1 MNKQEIQDTF
11 LNIFEKFTGPILALF
26 GTVVIII
33 GVLVYSFFTS
43 NGNIQ
48 VEVNPTTQ
56 VTDTIKCSTFKFKFD
71 NHDYIKFK
79 TADGEHIIHD
89 PACKCV
95 SNKLNNITTVI
106 VNNEKKTSQ
115 ELNEKLNRMSVQIK
129 NLQVELSKKPQV
141 IYVSKP
147 APAKPQAKPQVKAKP
162 KPTHFVAKKK

>member
-1 MNKQEIQDTF
+1 MKKEKLLNILLNGSAKFVGIGLGLFVVVIAILVFAKINKQQ
-11 LNIFEKFTGPILALF
+11 
-26 GTVVIII
+26 
-33 GVLVYSFFTS
+33 
-43 NGNIQ
+43 
-48 VEVNPTTQ
+48 TTQ
-56 VTDTIKCSTFKFKFD
+56 IEVAPSTVVTDTIKCSTFKFEFD

-95 SNKLNNITTVI
+95 STKLNNITTVI

-129 NLQVELSKKPQV
+129 NLQAEVAKKPQV

-147 APAKPQAKPQVKAKP
+147 APAKPQAKPQIKFKSKVVHP
-162 KPTHFVAKKK
+162 VIKKK

>member
-1 MNKQEIQDTF
+1 MKKEKLLNTLLNGSAKFVGIGLGLFVVVIAILVFAKINKQQ
-11 LNIFEKFTGPILALF
+11 
-26 GTVVIII
+26 
-33 GVLVYSFFTS
+33 
-43 NGNIQ
+43 
-48 VEVNPTTQ
+48 TTQ
-56 VTDTIKCSTFKFKFD
+56 IEVAPSTVVTDTIKCSTFKFEFD

-79 TADGEHIIHD
+79 TTDGEHIIHD

-95 SNKLNNITTVI
+95 STKLNNITTVI

-115 ELNEKLNRMSVQIK
+115 ELNEKLNKMSVQIK

>member
-1 MNKQEIQDTF
+1 MNKNTLNKILDF
-11 LNIFEKFTGPILALF
+11 LLNVSARFIGMGL
-26 GTVVIII
+26 GVGVVIIAI
-33 GVLVYSFFTS
+33 LVFAKINKKQTT
-43 NGNIQ
+43 Q
-48 VEVNPTTQ
+48 VEVTPSTV
-56 VTDTIKCSTFKFKFD
+56 VTDTIKCSTFKFEFD

-147 APAKPQAKPQVKAKP
+147 TPAKPQAKPQVKAKP
-162 KPTHFVAKKK
+162 KPTHPVTKKK

>member
-1 MNKQEIQDTF
+1 MKKEKLLNILLNGSAKFVGIGLGLFVVVIAILVFAKINKQQ
-11 LNIFEKFTGPILALF
+11 
-26 GTVVIII
+26 
-33 GVLVYSFFTS
+33 
-43 NGNIQ
+43 
-48 VEVNPTTQ
+48 TTQ
-56 VTDTIKCSTFKFKFD
+56 IEVAPSTVVTDTIKCSTFKFEFD

-95 SNKLNNITTVI
+95 STKLNNITTVI

-129 NLQVELSKKPQV
+129 NLQAEIAKKPQV

-147 APAKPQAKPQVKAKP
+147 APAKPQTKTQIKFKSKVVHPVI
-162 KPTHFVAKKK
+162 KKK